1 MPVRKGSKKLGASP
15 GLFSKDALGDDETRL
30 ARYSQL
36 NAEEK
41 ARVRA
46 KEKAVLEKAKSE
58 RERPLSS
65 RIMDRYYKMGPS
77 FVANPRAKEA
87 AEDTSQRE
95 SRYQDAKREASKSDK
110 DRNREVNGFPAK
122 MYPVDRKIKLR
133 KGGSVSAS
141 RRGDGIARKG
151 KTRGKV
157 C

>member
-15 GLFSKDALGDDETRL
+15 RLFSKDTLGDDETYQ
-30 ARYSQL
+30 ARWDQMT
-36 NAEEK
+36 AAEK

-46 KEKAVLEKAKSE
+46 REKAELEKAKSE
-58 RERPLSS
+58 RKRPLSS
-65 RIMDRYYKMGPS
+65 RIMDGLFTPLQ
-77 FVANPRAKEA
+77 RAKEIA
-87 AEDTSQRE
+87 AEDASRRE
-95 SRYQDAKREASKSDK
+95 SRYQDAKKEASQSDK
-110 DRNREVNGFPAK
+110 DRVTGEGPLGVRRYGLDR
-122 MYPVDRKIKLR
+122 PVKLR